1 MLLRP
6 LLRTIKQRTEKI
18 AHSSLMITLT
28 EGAEKQVSKL
38 LENRGKDSKGIRIG
52 VTTKGCSGLSYS
64 LEFVD
69 DIQNS
74 DEKVSFKDFTLF
86 IDPKATFF
94 SMEIADFARAI
105 PICLATHTNII
116 RLFVANPI
124 GVSVFPV
131 PVGAV

>member
-64 LEFVD
+64 LEYVD
-69 DIQNS
+69 EIQNS

-94 SMEIADFARAI
+94 LIGTQIDYVEDELQSGFQ
-105 PICLATHTNII
+105 
-116 RLFVANPI
+116 FSNPNEKGRCGCGESFHI
-124 GVSVFPV
+124 
-131 PVGAV
+131 

>member
-1 MLLRP
+1 MLLRL

-38 LENRGKDSKGIRIG
+38 LENRGKESKGIRIG

-64 LEFVD
+64 LEYVD
-69 DIQNS
+69 EIQNS

-94 SMEIADFARAI
+94 LIGTQIDYVEDELQSGFQ
-105 PICLATHTNII
+105 
-116 RLFVANPI
+116 FSNPNEKGRCGCGESFHI
-124 GVSVFPV
+124 
-131 PVGAV
+131 

>member
-94 SMEIADFARAI
+94 LIGTQIDYVEDELQSGFQ
-105 PICLATHTNII
+105 
-116 RLFVANPI
+116 FSNPNEKGRCGCGESFHI
-124 GVSVFPV
+124 
-131 PVGAV
+131 

>member
-1 MLLRP
+1 
-6 LLRTIKQRTEKI
+6 
-18 AHSSLMITLT
+18 MITLT

-94 SMEIADFARAI
+94 LNRN
-105 PICLATHTNII
+105 TN
-116 RLFVANPI
+116 RLRRGRITIWLSIF
-124 GVSVFPV
+124 
-131 PVGAV
+131 